1 MYSFQRLTKSM
12 ALWTTART
20 LNADF
25 FSLPSSTE
33 AGRLAHRKYGPTKSN
48 SLCTHFVITKD
59 NAKDNL
65 PVDFYVNA
73 PIPRLQKH
81 IIVHL
86 TLLKHFLRGVL

>member
-20 LNADF
+20 LNGDF

-33 AGRLAHRKYGPTKSN
+33 AGRLAHRKYGLTESN

-59 NAKDNL
+59 KAKDNL
-65 PVDFYVNA
+65 QADFYVNA
-73 PIPRLQKH
+73 PILRLRKH
-81 IIVHL
+81 IIVLL
-86 TLLKHFLRGVL
+86 TLLKHILRGVL